1 MTRAIVCLR
10 LALTWALC
18 SCSAECVAAQPD
30 PPPAEVLCKLVLGKT
45 TVEEARRILGPAASI
60 TSVGPKTTLVYL
72 YRFIIPERY
81 ATLTLSFQADLFVEA
96 VTSNI
101 PYPSCWLRK
110 PGVTDAT
117 PAH

>member
-1 MTRAIVCLR
+1 MTRAMVCLQ

-18 SCSAECVAAQPD
+18 ACSAECVAAQPD

-45 TVEEARRILGPAASI
+45 TVEGARRILGPAAST
-60 TSVGPKTTLVYL
+60 TSIGPKTTLVYL
-72 YRFIIPERY
+72 YRSIVPELY
-81 ATLTLSFQADLFVEA
+81 ATLTLSFQANVFVKA

-101 PYPSCWLRK
+101 PYPSCWLRE
-110 PGVTDAT
+110 PGVLDAA